1 MKEMFLRAILTVD
14 ETMNTVTMILSI
26 VSGILAIVAEF
37 KIRSR
42 RNKKSWV
49 IKLIIIVSI
58 IVVTC
63 TVVRKNITQVPD
75 IVGKDKMKLKEELNS
90 LCKQM
95 LPEYMQPIDFV
106 FIDKMPLTANGKV
119 DFHELEGIELSN
131 RL

>member
-63 TVVRKNITQVPD
+63 TVVRKNITQ
-75 IVGKDKMKLKEELNS
+75 LEEQIRIIHRENYR
-90 LCKQM
+90 LCI
-95 LPEYMQPIDFV
+95 LRY
-106 FIDKMPLTANGKV
+106 
-119 DFHELEGIELSN
+119 HEKKRI
-131 RL
+131 R